1 MIPKQYSLLI
11 FLALVLIVITQLTRF
26 ENEVTVA
33 YDNDNMTIR
42 LHNVTGV
49 VHVPDDSFYKINS
62 SAGYSMAAIS
72 GVAGVQIID
81 AENKQIHGFRKPV
94 FYLFGRDW
102 LGQMI
107 TSRPPNF
114 RKTFGDWSMDRF
126 FSPELVIYDK
136 PLPQSFTIKVTYVGR
151 GYKILQFK
159 GDEGVWIS
167 IADGYL
173 DNGLGYCSGTCHGL
187 GATGQESTYTNILRI
202 ANFFAEGFLIAI
214 VLVLMTLIF
223 RRKK

>member
-1 MIPKQYSLLI
+1 MIPKQYSVLI
-11 FLALVLIVITQLTRF
+11 FLALILIVITQLTRF
-26 ENEVTVA
+26 ENEITVT

-49 VHVPDDSFYKINS
+49 VHVPNDSFYKINA
-62 SAGYSMAAIS
+62 SAGYSMTAIS

-81 AENKQIHGFRKPV
+81 AENKQIYGFSKPV

-107 TSRPPNF
+107 TSRPPDF
-114 RKTFGDWSMDRF
+114 RKTLGDWSMDRF
-126 FSPELVIYDK
+126 FSQEIVLYEK
-136 PLPQSFTIKVTYVGR
+136 PLPSSFTLKVTYIGR

-159 GDEGVWIS
+159 GDEDVWIQIS
-167 IADGYL
+167 DGYL
-173 DNGLGYCSGTCHGL
+173 DSGLGYCSGTCHGL
-187 GATGQESTYTNILRI
+187 DTMGHESSYTNILRI
-202 ANFFAEGFLIAI
+202 INFFAEGLLIATI
-214 VLVLMTLIF
+214 LALITLIF